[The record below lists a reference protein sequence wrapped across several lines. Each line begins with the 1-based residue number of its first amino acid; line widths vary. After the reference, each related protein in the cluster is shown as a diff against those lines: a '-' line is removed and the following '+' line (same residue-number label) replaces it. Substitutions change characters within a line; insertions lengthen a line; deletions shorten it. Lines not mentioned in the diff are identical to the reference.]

1 MDYDYAVNDYYGN
14 EQTRQEHVEPGKQV
28 GHWTARMADGA
39 MQSVTYEANDYGYQA
54 NVVISKDD
62 YSASANS
69 APVQAYSAPVKN
81 YAAPAYAA
89 TSYSAPSYSS
99 PSYSAPS
106 YTTPSYIAP
115 S

>member
-1 MDYDYAVNDYYGN
+1 MVDYDYAVNDYYGN

-28 GHWTARMADGA
+28 GQWTARMADGA

-62 YSASANS
+62 YSA
-69 APVQAYSAPVKN
+69 PAYSAPVKN

-99 PSYSAPS
+99 PSHSAPS
-106 YTTPSYIAP
+106 YTAP